1 MTASPAVPPDV
12 WEGHQRRLFRF
23 SCHKRRTDRLIRWL
37 SLAGLLTPR
46 LARLQSCHSWL
57 LFRYEPQ
64 AGRLKLA
71 NTRSC
76 DLPLLCPLCA
86 IRRAARASSLYR
98 ERAERLLKNDPE
110 LRLSYAVLTVVNRP
124 DLRERFEHLQ
134 KQARLLLARRR
145 AAESVGRGHR
155 QFAYAQASSLAAAVA
170 GAYSFEVKRGANS
183 REWHPHLNLL
193 LLSKSLVQEAAL
205 QREWQTLTG
214 DSWIVYCRPRPAE
227 VGTFVEIFK
236 YALKFSDLTP
246 ADTWEVYQRLK
257 GRRLQ
262 GSFGGFRG
270 LKREKPSATT
280 EESSWSLLYRYWN
293 GEFISDGI
301 GGTTSFAGERF
312 TDCHPQASA
321 QHGIECR

>member
-1 MTASPAVPPDV
+1 MPVPPAVPPDV

-23 SCHKRRTDRLIRWL
+23 ACHKRRTDSLIRWL
-37 SLAGLLTPR
+37 SSAGLLTPR
-46 LARLQSCHSWL
+46 LARLRSCHSWL
-57 LFRYEPQ
+57 LFEYLPQ

-71 NTRSC
+71 QTRSC

-86 IRRAARASSLYR
+86 IRRAARASSVYR
-98 ERAERLLKNDPE
+98 ERAERLLKDDPE

-124 DLRERFEHLQ
+124 DLAERFEHLQ
-134 KQARLLLARRR
+134 RQARRLLARRR
-145 AAESVGRGHR
+145 AAESAGRGHR
-155 QFAYAQASSLAAAVA
+155 QFADAEASSLAAAVA

-193 LLSKSLVQEAAL
+193 LLSKSLVDETAL
-205 QREWQTLTG
+205 QHEWRQLTG

-246 ADTWEVYQRLK
+246 ADTWEVYQRLR

-262 GSFGGFRG
+262 GSFGSFRG
-270 LKREKPSATT
+270 LPCGQTAGRV
-280 EESSWSLLYRYWN
+280 EECSWSLLYRYWS
-293 GEFISDGI
+293 GEFEFVSDMI
-301 GGTTSFAGERF
+301 GGTTSFAGERA
-312 TDCHPQASA
+312 T
-321 QHGIECR
+321 